1 MTQEEKAR
9 AYDEAL
15 DRCKQWASGTWG
27 HSVDDSP
34 KDIAEFIFPQ
44 LAESGGENLK
54 NLSGYYKAG
63 KFWKASTLWEATKDK
78 IPQRVPNRYI
88 LQKCT
93 WNIGTLQ
100 EFADEIKNIQEVSL
114 DYPIILDMNGN
125 ILDGAHRVVKA
136 YLEGKDIDIVYLGDD
151 EWPEPDYDEEKAVKE
166 SEDKRIRK
174 MLIEKMK
181 IWHEQ
186 ALENNAVEDI
196 KDSSDII
203 AYLEKQ
209 KEQNEESSK
218 FELKTPDWVHGGWD
232 DEYMINTVVGRYSL
246 HAEVAKK
253 RGDTHDYNL
262 SKSME
267 NWLRNVVKPL
277 ILEKQKEN
285 NEYVFR
291 PLAGTDI
298 NTAVLQAIRRANEG
312 DRLVLAFNGA
322 YIPVRKGCDANK
334 IMDIYDAF
342 IKKQEPAEIDEYKII
357 KKHITEDSLSSEVN
371 KRLKECGWY
380 VTDAESAELPTMN
393 GNADLYFDEWNQ
405 QQRNPTKRQCFEEG
419 IKYAQRL
426 QKEQK
431 SMEYLDKGEVYAIMK
446 KLLKLAFSQLIPI
459 NSEEYK
465 MIDEITCD
473 VRKLLDYPIE
483 QKPADNV
490 SKEEYVKRFK
500 ALCDVY
506 EIKLPNR
513 EYDIYHLCDDLS
525 KLSIDSSKQKP
536 VEWGEEIIRK
546 AVKEVGL
553 TQHQIDWFK
562 TNVFLPKQEWS
573 EEDEKI
579 RQSIIKDIEFERN
592 YTFATTNKT
601 VEKYTE
607 QINWLKNLS
616 LDLKKRNEDIAKLC
630 SNEWSEEDEK
640 MLDKVCCLISPGT
653 KLTNDNA
660 DYCVELKQW
669 IISLQE
675 RILKSLRPQPK
686 QEIYQSVKH
695 DLAIKFMNYLDE
707 NRPEGKMCL
716 SNGECEDIDKAF
728 KENDWNKIIRYIEK
742 YGRRN

>member
-15 DRCKQWASGTWG
+15 DRCKQWASGAWG

-44 LAESGGENLK
+44 LAESGSENLK

-136 YLEGKDIDIVYLGDD
+136 YLEGKDIDIVYLRDD

-186 ALENNAVEDI
+186 ALENNAIEDI

-209 KEQNEESSK
+209 KEAKWSPSEGEMGVLYKLCYVSNQITDEDDTELTRLYQDLKREYFNGRS
-218 FELKTPDWVHGGWD
+218 FENMFP
-232 DEYMINTVVGRYSL
+232 S
-246 HAEVAKK
+246 
-253 RGDTHDYNL
+253 
-262 SKSME
+262 
-267 NWLRNVVKPL
+267 
-277 ILEKQKEN
+277 EKQKEQKS
-285 NEYVFR
+285 V
-291 PLAGTDI
+291 
-298 NTAVLQAIRRANEG
+298 
-312 DRLVLAFNGA
+312 
-322 YIPVRKGCDANK
+322 
-334 IMDIYDAF
+334 
-342 IKKQEPAEIDEYKII
+342 EIDEYKII

-431 SMEYLDKGEVYAIMK
+431 SMEYLDKDKVYAIMK

-473 VRKLLDYPIE
+473 VRALLDHPIE
-483 QKPADNV
+483 QKPT
-490 SKEEYVKRFK
+490 
-500 ALCDVY
+500 
-506 EIKLPNR
+506 
-513 EYDIYHLCDDLS
+513 
-525 KLSIDSSKQKP
+525 
-536 VEWGEEIIRK
+536 EWNEEIIRK

-562 TNVFLPKQEWS
+562 TNVFLPKQEWR

-607 QINWLKNLS
+607 QINWLKYLPLS
-616 LDLKKRNEDIAKLC
+616 LKKRNEDIAKLC

-669 IISLQE
+669 IISLQK